1 MSLITEKKLRVNQS
15 IDIEV
20 KRGIYKGT
28 FPSKIDEVNEE
39 NIKVLAPYRNGEIVP
54 LRAGTEINIFF
65 TGENAA
71 YKFNSEIID
80 RIVDQVKLLV
90 ITPPEEIVR
99 IQRRDYFR
107 LDVKK
112 DAKYRKLA
120 DDYELGDEIKSEEDF
135 IETQTVDL
143 SGGGVRLVNESDLEE
158 GDFIEVMIDLSG
170 IEEIV
175 ILGEVKQEYDL
186 PNGKAVGVEFKDIS
200 RQARDEIIGWL
211 FDYQRE
217 LRKKGML

>member
-1 MSLITEKKLRVNQS
+1 MSLITTKKLKVNQS

-20 KRGIYKGT
+20 KKGLYKGT

-39 NIKVLAPYRNGEIVP
+39 DIKVLAPYRNGEIVP
-54 LRAGTEINIFF
+54 LRVGTEVNIFF
-65 TGENAA
+65 TGKDAA
-71 YKFNSEIID
+71 YKFNSEILD
-80 RIVDQVKLLV
+80 RIKDQVKLLV

-112 DAKYRKLA
+112 DAKYRKL
-120 DDYELGDEIKSEEDF
+120 DEDLESEGDF

-143 SGGGVRLVNESDLEE
+143 SGGGVRLVNESELEE
-158 GDFIEVMIDLSG
+158 GDFIELMIELPG
-170 IEEIV
+170 IEEVV
-175 ILGEVKQEYDL
+175 IIGEVKQEYNL
-186 PNGKAVGVEFKDIS
+186 PNGEAVGVEFKDIS

>member
-1 MSLITEKKLRVNQS
+1 MSLITDKNLRVNQKV
-15 IDIEV
+15 DLEV
-20 KRGIYKGT
+20 KKGLYKGT
-28 FPSKIDEVNEE
+28 FPSKIDEVTEE
-39 NIKVLAPYRNGEIVP
+39 NVKVLTPYRNGEVVP
-54 LRAGTEINIFF
+54 LRVGTEINVFF
-65 TGENAA
+65 TGESAA
-71 YKFNSEIID
+71 YKFNSKILD
-80 RIVDQVKLLV
+80 RINEQIKLLV
-90 ITPPEEIVR
+90 IAPPEEIVR

-120 DDYELGDEIKSEEDF
+120 DDYELGDPIEVSEEF

-143 SGGGVRLVNESDLEE
+143 SGGGVRIVNESNLSE
-158 GDFIEVMIDLSG
+158 GDFIELMIDLSG
-170 IEEIV
+170 IEDVI

-186 PNGKAVGVEFKDIS
+186 PHGTAVGIEFKDIS